1 MADRAEAS
9 QRCGAPS
16 SRAGLGLSKD
26 SGIQYITAVAVA
38 ALVISPLL
46 PIVYQ
51 SVLTQPLYQAGG
63 ALTFSNYVDLFTE
76 FPFTRVILDTL
87 LFAAL
92 TATGAVVLGVLLS
105 VLIVR
110 STMPMRRALGAVV
123 LWPLYLSPLVV
134 GFAWILA
141 YGPSGWFTVLF
152 RSTIGAVPWNLYSIP
167 GMAATATVVY
177 TPLAYLYCSGAL
189 KLADPSMESAARTS
203 GAGPLRI
210 LCNVTLPLL
219 RPPILYS
226 TLLIFTSAI
235 ELLSIP
241 LLYGTPVGIDLFA
254 SFLYVYGLGN
264 ANPDYGILGAA
275 AMILLLVMVVL
286 VALQARLL
294 RNAQRFVSVGGKATR
309 HRPLELGPLRWVG
322 LAVTLL
328 FILFGP
334 ITPLFVLLLRAFT
347 QILTPLVSP
356 WSVLTL
362 DNIQLVFS
370 YPAYVSAIVNTVVIA
385 LIGGVVTTILAGLAV
400 MVARRSAFRHR
411 RAVETLALVPQAVP
425 GIVVG
430 LGFFWVFAVL
440 GPASILSGTIGALII
455 AFACRT
461 LPVAFGSIAPQTL
474 QVDPSLDQATRA
486 MGADWWRV
494 VSRFLP
500 RLLLSSLLV
509 SFTLVYVQMTK
520 ELSSAIFL
528 VTSDTRIISTT
539 SLALWQNGNTGAVAA
554 LSMVQIVIT
563 VVLVFAVS
571 KIFKVRVYA

>member
-1 MADRAEAS
+1 MADKVETSR
-9 QRCGAPS
+9 RLDAPS
-16 SRAGLGLSKD
+16 SKTVLGLNRD
-26 SGIQYITAVAVA
+26 SGIQYVTLVAVA

-46 PIVYQ
+46 PIAYQ
-51 SVLTQPLYQAGG
+51 SVIDRPLYSLSG
-63 ALTFSNYVDLFTE
+63 AFTFSNYVDLFTE

-92 TATGAVVLGVLLS
+92 TTIGAVLFGVVLA

-110 STMPMRRALGAVV
+110 TTMPIRRVLGAVV

-134 GFAWILA
+134 GFGWILA
-141 YGPSGWFTVLF
+141 YGPSGWFTVFF
-152 RSTIGAVPWNLYSIP
+152 RTAVGAVPWNLYSIP
-167 GMAATATVVY
+167 GMAATATVIY

-189 KLADPSMESAARTS
+189 KLADPSMESAARIS

-210 LCNVTLPLL
+210 LRSVTLPLL
-219 RPPILYS
+219 RPPVLYS
-226 TLLIFTSAI
+226 ALLIFTSAI

-254 SFLYVYGLGN
+254 SFLYVYGLGT

-275 AMILLLVMVVL
+275 AMILLLFMVVL

-294 RNAQRFVSVGGKATR
+294 RNARRFVSVGGKATR
-309 HRPLELGPLRWVG
+309 HRPLDLGPLRWLG
-322 LAVTLL
+322 LSITLL
-328 FILFGP
+328 FVLFGP
-334 ITPLFVLLLRAFT
+334 IIPIFVLLLRAFT

-356 WSVLTL
+356 WTVLTL
-362 DNIQLVFS
+362 NNMQLIFT
-370 YPAYVSAIVNTVVIA
+370 YPAYVNAIVNTVVIA
-385 LIGGVVTTILAGLAV
+385 LIGGVATTIFAGLAV
-400 MVARRSAFRHR
+400 MVARRSAFRYR
-411 RAVETLALVPQAVP
+411 RSVETLALIPQAVP

-430 LGFFWVFAVL
+430 LGFFWVFAVV
-440 GPASILSGTIGALII
+440 GPASLLLGTIGALII

-474 QVDPSLDQATRA
+474 QVDQELDQATRA
-486 MGADWWRV
+486 MGADWWKV

-528 VTSDTRIISTT
+528 VTADTRIISTT
-539 SLALWQNGNTGAVAA
+539 SLSLWQNGNTGAVAA
-554 LSMVQIVIT
+554 LSVVQVVIT
-563 VVLVFAVS
+563 AVLVFAVS